1 MEFIDKAMAKW
12 EKLKKVAAPY
22 LKKVSAFLRN
32 LGNAFAIVWK
42 YVYRLRKVF
51 MAIPVGVGAVMLAIY
66 NEAHLPA
73 VVGLD
78 LQITGDY
85 TYQVVREL
93 AVLGPVAV
101 TAVCLLLMFVSRRTL
116 TPWLVSVFTLILPV
130 IILIT
135 NIFPA

>member
-22 LKKVSAFLRN
+22 LKKVSAFLRD
-32 LGNAFAIVWK
+32 LGNAFAIIWK

-78 LQITGDY
+78 MQNNGEFSML
-85 TYQVVREL
+85 VVREL
-93 AVLGPVAV
+93 AVLGPLAI
-101 TAVCLLLMFVSRRTL
+101 TALCLLLMFASRRTL
-116 TPWLVSVFTLILPV
+116 TPWIVSLFSLSLPLL
-130 IILIT
+130 ILIT
-135 NIFPA
+135 NVFPS